1 MESLSPTAS
10 PFGMGSAQPLLD
22 ALVQHLLILEDAKLQ
37 ISPERLGNSPSV
49 AFLAFWKPKEK
60 PNSGFLVSILL
71 VEPSLESRKGGDLL
85 K

>member
-1 MESLSPTAS
+1 
-10 PFGMGSAQPLLD
+10 MGSAQRLLD
-22 ALVQHLLILEDAKLQ
+22 ALIQHLLILEDAKLQ

-60 PNSGFLVSILL
+60 PNSRFLVSILL
-71 VEPSLESRKGGDLL
+71 VEPSLESRKDGDLL

>member
-10 PFGMGSAQPLLD
+10 PFGMGSAQRLLD

-71 VEPSLESRKGGDLL
+71 VEPSLESRKDGDLL